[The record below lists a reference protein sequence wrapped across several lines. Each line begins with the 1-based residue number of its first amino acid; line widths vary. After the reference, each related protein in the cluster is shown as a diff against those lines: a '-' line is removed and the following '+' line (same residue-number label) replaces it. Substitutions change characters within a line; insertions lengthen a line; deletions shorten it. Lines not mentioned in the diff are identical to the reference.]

1 MPRPLGTG
9 PKSDRPKPP
18 RHPPIILSTPWRRRL
33 FFAAN
38 RGQTPQTM
46 HLKLKLLS
54 GGGRGTVAV
63 HRMEL
68 GDRCS
73 SYAKLLETV
82 SPLTTETESLDLFY
96 VDNEQDVCKVTTD
109 DELKAS
115 FEARALDHGVATFV
129 AAPPGTP
136 AGAVRAVAVTATT
149 STGSGEVHAGVT
161 CDGCNMSPIV
171 GPRYK
176 CLVRDDFDLCT
187 RCNSLEAEPF
197 SKVRVPAA
205 KVRLCR
211 RRRRPAPCAEAAAE
225 ASAAMEAAAADEA
238 AAAAERVAVS
248 ESLES
253 ATAGAPAPA
262 AEPEGNTALGLDN
275 LRIAVQASLDEAGAS
290 APPPAPP
297 SGWEDVGDDK
307 VLAALRSLE
316 AMTPPSGG
324 EGGSARAQRR
334 GVM

>member
-1 MPRPLGTG
+1 
-9 PKSDRPKPP
+9 
-18 RHPPIILSTPWRRRL
+18 
-33 FFAAN
+33 
-38 RGQTPQTM
+38 M

-54 GGGRGTVAV
+54 GRGAVV

-73 SYAKLLETV
+73 SYAKLRETV
-82 SPLTTETESLDLFY
+82 SALTTEPLEPLDLYY

-109 DELKAS
+109 QELKAS
-115 FEARALDHGVATFV
+115 FDREARALDGVATFV
-129 AAPPGTP
+129 AAPPGTA
-136 AGAVRAVAVTATT
+136 AGAVRACAATTAATAT
-149 STGSGEVHAGVT
+149 GAGEVHVNVT

-176 CLVRDDFDLCT
+176 CLVRDDYDLCV

-197 SKVRVPAA
+197 PKVRVPAA
-205 KVRLCR
+205 KLRVC

-225 ASAAMEAAAADEA
+225 ASAAMEAAAVAAAADIAAADEA

-253 ATAGAPAPA
+253 ATAGAPVPA

-275 LRIAVQASLDEAGAS
+275 LRIAVQASLDDA
-290 APPPAPP
+290 PPAPP

-316 AMTPPSGG
+316 AMGFVDSLGADACLARVQMHMTSSGAVDLDAAVADLVALMK
-324 EGGSARAQRR
+324 GSA
-334 GVM
+334 

>member
-1 MPRPLGTG
+1 
-9 PKSDRPKPP
+9 
-18 RHPPIILSTPWRRRL
+18 
-33 FFAAN
+33 
-38 RGQTPQTM
+38 M

-54 GGGRGTVAV
+54 GGGRGAVAV
-63 HRMEL
+63 HRMDL

-73 SYAKLLETV
+73 SYAKLRETV
-82 SPLTTETESLDLFY
+82 SALTTETESLDLFY

-109 DELKAS
+109 NELKAS
-115 FEARALDHGVATFV
+115 FEARALDHGVATFIV
-129 AAPPGTP
+129 APPGTP
-136 AGAVRAVAVTATT
+136 AGAVRAVAVTATM
-149 STGSGEVHAGVT
+149 STGSGEVHGGVT

-197 SKVRVPAA
+197 PKVRVPAA
-205 KVRLCR
+205 KVRVCR

-225 ASAAMEAAAADEA
+225 ASAAMEAAAVAAAADIAAADEA

-253 ATAGAPAPA
+253 ATAGAPVPSAQ
-262 AEPEGNTALGLDN
+262 PEGATALGLDN
-275 LRIAVQASLDEAGAS
+275 LRIAVQASLDEA
-290 APPPAPP
+290 PPAPPP

-316 AMTPPSGG
+316 AMGLVQSLGADACLARVQMHMTSSGAVDLDAAVADLVSLMKG
-324 EGGSARAQRR
+324 PA
-334 GVM
+334 

>member
-1 MPRPLGTG
+1 
-9 PKSDRPKPP
+9 
-18 RHPPIILSTPWRRRL
+18 
-33 FFAAN
+33 
-38 RGQTPQTM
+38 M

-54 GGGRGTVAV
+54 GRGAVV

-73 SYAKLLETV
+73 SYVKLRETV
-82 SPLTTETESLDLFY
+82 SALTTEPLDLYY

-149 STGSGEVHAGVT
+149 STGSGEVHGGVT

-197 SKVRVPAA
+197 PKVRVPAA
-205 KVRLCR
+205 KLS
-211 RRRRPAPCAEAAAE
+211 E
-225 ASAAMEAAAADEA
+225 ASK
-238 AAAAERVAVS
+238 
-248 ESLES
+248 
-253 ATAGAPAPA
+253 
-262 AEPEGNTALGLDN
+262 
-275 LRIAVQASLDEAGAS
+275 QF
-290 APPPAPP
+290 
-297 SGWEDVGDDK
+297 K
-307 VLAALRSLE
+307 
-316 AMTPPSGG
+316 
-324 EGGSARAQRR
+324 GS
-334 GVM
+334 V

>member
-1 MPRPLGTG
+1 
-9 PKSDRPKPP
+9 
-18 RHPPIILSTPWRRRL
+18 
-33 FFAAN
+33 
-38 RGQTPQTM
+38 M

-54 GGGRGTVAV
+54 GGGRGAVAV

-68 GDRCS
+68 GGHCS
-73 SYAKLLETV
+73 SYAKLRETV
-82 SPLTTETESLDLFY
+82 SALTTEPLDLFY

-109 DELKAS
+109 QELKAS
-115 FEARALDHGVATFV
+115 FEARTLDHGVATFI
-129 AAPPGTP
+129 AAPPDTP

-149 STGSGEVHAGVT
+149 STGSREVHAGVT

-197 SKVRVPAA
+197 PKVRVPAA
-205 KVRLCR
+205 KLRLCR

-225 ASAAMEAAAADEA
+225 ASAAMEAAAVATAADIAAADEA

-253 ATAGAPAPA
+253 ATAGAPTPA

-297 SGWEDVGDDK
+297 SAIGWEDVGDDK

-316 AMTPPSGG
+316 AMGFVDSLGADACLARVQMHMKSSGAVDLDAAVADLVSLMKG
-324 EGGSARAQRR
+324 PA
-334 GVM
+334 

>member
-1 MPRPLGTG
+1 
-9 PKSDRPKPP
+9 
-18 RHPPIILSTPWRRRL
+18 
-33 FFAAN
+33 
-38 RGQTPQTM
+38 M

-54 GGGRGTVAV
+54 GSGRGAVAV

-68 GDRCS
+68 GGHCS
-73 SYAKLLETV
+73 SYAKLVETV
-82 SPLTTETESLDLFY
+82 SALTTETEPLDLFY

-115 FEARALDHGVATFV
+115 FEARALDHGVATFI
-129 AAPPGTP
+129 AAPPGTA

-197 SKVRVPAA
+197 PKVRVPAA
-205 KVRLCR
+205 KVRLC

-225 ASAAMEAAAADEA
+225 ASAAMEAAAVAAAADIAAADEA

-253 ATAGAPAPA
+253 ATAGAPAPV
-262 AEPEGNTALGLDN
+262 AEPEGATALGLDN
-275 LRIAVQASLDEAGAS
+275 LRIAVQASLDD
-290 APPPAPP
+290 APPAPPP

-316 AMTPPSGG
+316 AMGFVESLGADACLARVQMHMTSSGSVYLDAAVADLVALMK
-324 EGGSARAQRR
+324 GSA
-334 GVM
+334 

>member
-1 MPRPLGTG
+1 
-9 PKSDRPKPP
+9 
-18 RHPPIILSTPWRRRL
+18 
-33 FFAAN
+33 
-38 RGQTPQTM
+38 M

-54 GGGRGTVAV
+54 GGV

-73 SYAKLLETV
+73 SYAKLRETV
-82 SPLTTETESLDLFY
+82 SALTTETESLDLFY

-109 DELKAS
+109 NELKAS
-115 FEARALDHGVATFV
+115 FEARALDHGVATFIV
-129 AAPPGTP
+129 APPGTP

-149 STGSGEVHAGVT
+149 STGSGEVHGGVT

-197 SKVRVPAA
+197 PKVRVPAA
-205 KVRLCR
+205 KLQIPRGRAVRVG
-211 RRRRPAPCAEAAAE
+211 RRRRPGPCAEACAEAAAE
-225 ASAAMEAAAADEA
+225 ASAAMEAAAVAAAADIAAADEA

-253 ATAGAPAPA
+253 ATAGAPTPA
-262 AEPEGNTALGLDN
+262 AEPEGATALGLDN
-275 LRIAVQASLDEAGAS
+275 LRIAVQASLDEA
-290 APPPAPP
+290 PPAPPP

-316 AMTPPSGG
+316 AMGLVQSLGADACLARVQMHMTSSGAVDLDAAVADLVALMK
-324 EGGSARAQRR
+324 GSA
-334 GVM
+334 

>member
-1 MPRPLGTG
+1 
-9 PKSDRPKPP
+9 
-18 RHPPIILSTPWRRRL
+18 
-33 FFAAN
+33 
-38 RGQTPQTM
+38 M

-54 GGGRGTVAV
+54 GRGAVV

-73 SYAKLLETV
+73 SYVKLRETV
-82 SPLTTETESLDLFY
+82 SALTTEPLDLYY

-115 FEARALDHGVATFV
+115 FEARALSSGVATFIG
-129 AAPPGTP
+129 APPGTA
-136 AGAVRAVAVTATT
+136 AGAVRAVAVTAATE
-149 STGSGEVHAGVT
+149 TGAGEVHVNVT

-176 CLVRDDFDLCT
+176 CLVRDDYDLCV

-197 SKVRVPAA
+197 PKVRVPAA
-205 KVRLCR
+205 KLRLCR

-225 ASAAMEAAAADEA
+225 ASAAMEAAAVAAAADIAAADEA

-253 ATAGAPAPA
+253 TTAGAPVPSAQ
-262 AEPEGNTALGLDN
+262 PEGATALGLDN
-275 LRIAVQASLDEAGAS
+275 LRIAVQASLDEVGAS
-290 APPPAPP
+290 APPSAPP

-316 AMTPPSGG
+316 AMGFVESLGADACLARVQMHMTSSGDVNLDAAVADLVALMKG
-324 EGGSARAQRR
+324 PA
-334 GVM
+334 

>member
-1 MPRPLGTG
+1 
-9 PKSDRPKPP
+9 
-18 RHPPIILSTPWRRRL
+18 
-33 FFAAN
+33 
-38 RGQTPQTM
+38 M

-54 GGGRGTVAV
+54 GGV

-73 SYAKLLETV
+73 SYAKLRETV
-82 SPLTTETESLDLFY
+82 SALTTEPLELFY
-96 VDNEQDVCKVTTD
+96 VDSEQDVCKVTTD

-129 AAPPGTP
+129 AAPTGTA
-136 AGAVRAVAVTATT
+136 AGAVRAVAVTAAHE
-149 STGSGEVHAGVT
+149 TGAGEVHVNVT

-197 SKVRVPAA
+197 PKVRVPAA
-205 KVRLCR
+205 KVRVCR
-211 RRRRPAPCAEAAAE
+211 RRRRPAPCAEAA
-225 ASAAMEAAAADEA
+225 SAAMEAAAVAAAADIAAADEA

-253 ATAGAPAPA
+253 ATAGAPPPA
-262 AEPEGNTALGLDN
+262 AEPEGATALGLDN
-275 LRIAVQASLDEAGAS
+275 LRIAVQASLDEA
-290 APPPAPP
+290 PPAPPP

-316 AMTPPSGG
+316 AMGFVDSLGADACLARVQMHMTSSGAVDLDAAVADLVALMKG
-324 EGGSARAQRR
+324 PA
-334 GVM
+334 

>member
-1 MPRPLGTG
+1 
-9 PKSDRPKPP
+9 
-18 RHPPIILSTPWRRRL
+18 
-33 FFAAN
+33 
-38 RGQTPQTM
+38 M

-54 GGGRGTVAV
+54 GRGAVV
-63 HRMEL
+63 HRMDL

-73 SYAKLLETV
+73 SYAKLRETV
-82 SPLTTETESLDLFY
+82 SALTIETESLDLY
-96 VDNEQDVCKVTTD
+96 YIDNEQDVCKVTTD

-115 FEARALDHGVATFV
+115 FEARALDHGVATFI
-129 AAPPGTP
+129 AAPPGTA

-197 SKVRVPAA
+197 PKVRVPAA
-205 KVRLCR
+205 KVRRVC

-225 ASAAMEAAAADEA
+225 ASAAMEAAAVATAADIAAADEA

-253 ATAGAPAPA
+253 ATAGAPVPA

-275 LRIAVQASLDEAGAS
+275 LRIAVQASLDEA
-290 APPPAPP
+290 PPAPPP

-316 AMTPPSGG
+316 AMGLVESLGADACLARIQMHMTSSGAVDLD
-324 EGGSARAQRR
+324 SAVADL
-334 GVM
+334 VSLMKPH

>member
-1 MPRPLGTG
+1 
-9 PKSDRPKPP
+9 
-18 RHPPIILSTPWRRRL
+18 
-33 FFAAN
+33 
-38 RGQTPQTM
+38 M

-54 GGGRGTVAV
+54 GRGAVV

-73 SYAKLLETV
+73 SYVKLRETV
-82 SPLTTETESLDLFY
+82 SALTTEPLDLFY

-109 DELKAS
+109 NELKAS
-115 FEARALDHGVATFV
+115 FEARALSSGVATFIG
-129 AAPPGTP
+129 APPGTA
-136 AGAVRAVAVTATT
+136 AGAVRAVAVTAATE
-149 STGSGEVHAGVT
+149 TGAGEVHVNVT

-176 CLVRDDFDLCT
+176 CLVRDDYDLCV

-197 SKVRVPAA
+197 PKVRVPAA
-205 KVRLCR
+205 KLRVC

-225 ASAAMEAAAADEA
+225 ASAAMEAAAVAAAADIAAADEA

-253 ATAGAPAPA
+253 ATAGAPVPA

-275 LRIAVQASLDEAGAS
+275 LRIAVQASLDD
-290 APPPAPP
+290 APPAPPP

-316 AMTPPSGG
+316 AMGFVESLGADACLARIQMHMTSSGEPDLDAAVADLVALMKG
-324 EGGSARAQRR
+324 PA
-334 GVM
+334 

>member
-1 MPRPLGTG
+1 
-9 PKSDRPKPP
+9 
-18 RHPPIILSTPWRRRL
+18 
-33 FFAAN
+33 
-38 RGQTPQTM
+38 M

-54 GGGRGTVAV
+54 GGGRGAVAV

-68 GDRCS
+68 GGHCS
-73 SYAKLLETV
+73 SYAKLVETV
-82 SPLTTETESLDLFY
+82 SALTTETESLDLY
-96 VDNEQDVCKVTTD
+96 YIDNEQDVCKVTTD
-109 DELKAS
+109 QELKAS
-115 FEARALDHGVATFV
+115 FDREARALDGVATFV
-129 AAPPGTP
+129 AAPPGTA
-136 AGAVRAVAVTATT
+136 AGAVRACAATTAATAT
-149 STGSGEVHAGVT
+149 GAGEVHVNVT

-197 SKVRVPAA
+197 PKVRVPAA
-205 KVRLCR
+205 KLRVC
-211 RRRRPAPCAEAAAE
+211 RRRRPAPCAEAA
-225 ASAAMEAAAADEA
+225 SAAMEAAAVAAAADIAAADEA

-253 ATAGAPAPA
+253 ATAGAPVPA

-316 AMTPPSGG
+316 AMGFVESLGADACLARVQMHMTSSGDVNLDAAVADLVALMKG
-324 EGGSARAQRR
+324 PA
-334 GVM
+334 

>member
-1 MPRPLGTG
+1 
-9 PKSDRPKPP
+9 
-18 RHPPIILSTPWRRRL
+18 
-33 FFAAN
+33 
-38 RGQTPQTM
+38 M

-54 GGGRGTVAV
+54 GRGAVV

-73 SYAKLLETV
+73 SYAKLRETV
-82 SPLTTETESLDLFY
+82 SALTTEPLDLYY
-96 VDNEQDVCKVTTD
+96 VDSEQDVCKVTTD

-115 FEARALDHGVATFV
+115 FEARALSSGVATFIG
-129 AAPPGTP
+129 APPGTA
-136 AGAVRAVAVTATT
+136 AGAVRAVAVTAATE
-149 STGSGEVHAGVT
+149 TGAGEVHVNVT

-176 CLVRDDFDLCT
+176 CLVRDDYDLCV

-197 SKVRVPAA
+197 PKVRVPAA
-205 KVRLCR
+205 KLRLCR

-225 ASAAMEAAAADEA
+225 ASAAMEAAAVAAAADIAAADEA

-253 ATAGAPAPA
+253 ATAPAPA
-262 AEPEGNTALGLDN
+262 AEPEGATALGLDH
-275 LRIAVQASLDEAGAS
+275 LRIAVQASLDD
-290 APPPAPP
+290 APPAPPP

-316 AMTPPSGG
+316 AMGFVESLGADACL
-324 EGGSARAQRR
+324 ARVQMHMTSTGDVNLDAAVADLVALMK
-334 GVM
+334 GTA

>member
-1 MPRPLGTG
+1 
-9 PKSDRPKPP
+9 
-18 RHPPIILSTPWRRRL
+18 
-33 FFAAN
+33 
-38 RGQTPQTM
+38 M

-63 HRMEL
+63 HRMDL

-73 SYAKLLETV
+73 SYAKLRETV
-82 SPLTTETESLDLFY
+82 SALTTEPLEPLDLFY

-115 FEARALDHGVATFV
+115 FDREARALSGVATFV
-129 AAPPGTP
+129 AAPPGTA
-136 AGAVRAVAVTATT
+136 AGAVRACAATTAATAT
-149 STGSGEVHAGVT
+149 GAGEVHVNVT

-176 CLVRDDFDLCT
+176 CLVRDDYDLCV

-197 SKVRVPAA
+197 PKVRVPAA
-205 KVRLCR
+205 KLLCR

-225 ASAAMEAAAADEA
+225 ASAAMEAAAVAAAADIAAADEA

-253 ATAGAPAPA
+253 ATAGAPVPA
-262 AEPEGNTALGLDN
+262 AEPEGATALGLDN
-275 LRIAVQASLDEAGAS
+275 LRIAVQASLDDA
-290 APPPAPP
+290 PPAPP

-316 AMTPPSGG
+316 AMGFVDSLGADACLARVQMHMMSSGAVDRDAAVADLVSLMK
-324 EGGSARAQRR
+324 GSA
-334 GVM
+334 

>member
-1 MPRPLGTG
+1 
-9 PKSDRPKPP
+9 
-18 RHPPIILSTPWRRRL
+18 
-33 FFAAN
+33 
-38 RGQTPQTM
+38 M

-54 GGGRGTVAV
+54 GGV

-73 SYAKLLETV
+73 SYAKLRETV
-82 SPLTTETESLDLFY
+82 SALTTETESLDLFY

-109 DELKAS
+109 NELKAS

-149 STGSGEVHAGVT
+149 STGSGEVHGGVT

-171 GPRYK
+171 GPRHK

-197 SKVRVPAA
+197 PKVRVPAA
-205 KVRLCR
+205 KVRVCR
-211 RRRRPAPCAEAAAE
+211 RRRRPAPCAEATAE
-225 ASAAMEAAAADEA
+225 ASAAMEAAAVAAAADIAAADEA
-238 AAAAERVAVS
+238 AAATERVAVS

-253 ATAGAPAPA
+253 ATAGAPVPSAQ
-262 AEPEGNTALGLDN
+262 PEGATALGLDN
-275 LRIAVQASLDEAGAS
+275 LRIAVQASLDEA
-290 APPPAPP
+290 PPAPPP

-316 AMTPPSGG
+316 AMGFVDSLGADACLARIQMHMTSTGDVNLDAAVADLALMK
-324 EGGSARAQRR
+324 GSA
-334 GVM
+334 

>member
-1 MPRPLGTG
+1 
-9 PKSDRPKPP
+9 
-18 RHPPIILSTPWRRRL
+18 
-33 FFAAN
+33 
-38 RGQTPQTM
+38 M

-54 GGGRGTVAV
+54 GGV

-73 SYAKLLETV
+73 SYAKLRETV
-82 SPLTTETESLDLFY
+82 SALTTEPLELFY
-96 VDNEQDVCKVTTD
+96 VDSEQDVCKVTTD

-129 AAPPGTP
+129 AAPTGTA
-136 AGAVRAVAVTATT
+136 AGAVRAVAVTAAHE
-149 STGSGEVHAGVT
+149 TGAGEVHVNVT

-197 SKVRVPAA
+197 PKVRVPAA
-205 KVRLCR
+205 KVRVCR
-211 RRRRPAPCAEAAAE
+211 RRRRPAPCAEAA
-225 ASAAMEAAAADEA
+225 SAAMEAAAVAAAADIAAADEA

-253 ATAGAPAPA
+253 ATAGAPPPA
-262 AEPEGNTALGLDN
+262 VEPEGATALGLDN

-316 AMTPPSGG
+316 AMGFVDSLGADACLARVQMHMMSSGAVDLDAAVADLVALMKG
-324 EGGSARAQRR
+324 TA
-334 GVM
+334 

>member
-1 MPRPLGTG
+1 
-9 PKSDRPKPP
+9 
-18 RHPPIILSTPWRRRL
+18 
-33 FFAAN
+33 
-38 RGQTPQTM
+38 M

-63 HRMEL
+63 HRMDL

-73 SYAKLLETV
+73 SYAKLRETV
-82 SPLTTETESLDLFY
+82 SALTTEPLEPLDLFY

-115 FEARALDHGVATFV
+115 FDREARALSSGVATFIG
-129 AAPPGTP
+129 APPGTA
-136 AGAVRAVAVTATT
+136 AGAVRAVAVTAATE
-149 STGSGEVHAGVT
+149 TGAGEVHVNVT

-197 SKVRVPAA
+197 PKVRVPAA
-205 KVRLCR
+205 KVRVCR

-225 ASAAMEAAAADEA
+225 ASAAMEAAAVAAAADIAAADEA

-253 ATAGAPAPA
+253 ATAGAPVPA
-262 AEPEGNTALGLDN
+262 AEPEGATALGLDN

-297 SGWEDVGDDK
+297 SASGWEDVGDDK

-316 AMTPPSGG
+316 AMGFVESLGADACLARIQMHMTSSGAVDLDAAVADLVALMK
-324 EGGSARAQRR
+324 GSA
-334 GVM
+334 

>member
-1 MPRPLGTG
+1 
-9 PKSDRPKPP
+9 
-18 RHPPIILSTPWRRRL
+18 
-33 FFAAN
+33 
-38 RGQTPQTM
+38 M

-54 GGGRGTVAV
+54 GRGAVV

-73 SYAKLLETV
+73 SYAKLRETV
-82 SPLTTETESLDLFY
+82 SALTTEPLDLYY
-96 VDNEQDVCKVTTD
+96 VDSEQDVCKVTTD

-115 FEARALDHGVATFV
+115 FEARALSSGVATFIG
-129 AAPPGTP
+129 APPGTA
-136 AGAVRAVAVTATT
+136 AGAVRAVAVTAATE
-149 STGSGEVHAGVT
+149 TGAGEVHVNVT

-176 CLVRDDFDLCT
+176 CLVRDDYDLCV

-197 SKVRVPAA
+197 PKVRVPAA
-205 KVRLCR
+205 KLRVCR

-225 ASAAMEAAAADEA
+225 ASAAMEAAAVAAAADIAAADEA

-253 ATAGAPAPA
+253 ATAPAPA
-262 AEPEGNTALGLDN
+262 AEPEGATALGLDH
-275 LRIAVQASLDEAGAS
+275 LRIAVQASLDD
-290 APPPAPP
+290 APPAPPP

-316 AMTPPSGG
+316 AMGFVESLGADACLARVQMHMMSSGAVDLD
-324 EGGSARAQRR
+324 SAVADLVALMK
-334 GVM
+334 GTA

>member
-1 MPRPLGTG
+1 
-9 PKSDRPKPP
+9 
-18 RHPPIILSTPWRRRL
+18 
-33 FFAAN
+33 
-38 RGQTPQTM
+38 M

-54 GGGRGTVAV
+54 GGV

-73 SYAKLLETV
+73 SYAKLRETV
-82 SPLTTETESLDLFY
+82 SALTTEPLDLFY

-109 DELKAS
+109 NELKAS

-136 AGAVRAVAVTATT
+136 AGAVRAVAVTAATE
-149 STGSGEVHAGVT
+149 TGAGEVHVNVT

-197 SKVRVPAA
+197 PKVRVPAA
-205 KVRLCR
+205 KLRVC

-225 ASAAMEAAAADEA
+225 ASAAMEAAAVAAAADIAAADEA

-253 ATAGAPAPA
+253 ATAGAPVPA

-275 LRIAVQASLDEAGAS
+275 LRIAVQASLDDA
-290 APPPAPP
+290 PPAPP

-316 AMTPPSGG
+316 AMGFVDSLGADACLARVQMHMTSSGAVDLDAAVADLVALMK
-324 EGGSARAQRR
+324 GSA
-334 GVM
+334 

>member
-1 MPRPLGTG
+1 
-9 PKSDRPKPP
+9 
-18 RHPPIILSTPWRRRL
+18 
-33 FFAAN
+33 
-38 RGQTPQTM
+38 M

-68 GDRCS
+68 GDHCS

-82 SPLTTETESLDLFY
+82 CALTTETESLDLFY
-96 VDNEQDVCKVTTD
+96 IDNEQDVCKVTND
-109 DELKAS
+109 NELKAS
-115 FEARALDHGVATFV
+115 FDARALSSGVATFV

-149 STGSGEVHAGVT
+149 STGSGEVHVNVT

-197 SKVRVPAA
+197 PKVRVPAA
-205 KVRLCR
+205 KLQIPRGRAVRVG
-211 RRRRPAPCAEAAAE
+211 RRRRPGPCAEACAEAAAE
-225 ASAAMEAAAADEA
+225 ASAAMEAAAVAAAADIAAADEA

-253 ATAGAPAPA
+253 ATAGAPTPA
-262 AEPEGNTALGLDN
+262 AEPEGATALGLDN

-297 SGWEDVGDDK
+297 SGWEDGGDDK

-316 AMTPPSGG
+316 AMGFVESLGADACLARVQMHMTSTG
-324 EGGSARAQRR
+324 EPNLQAAIADLGSLT
-334 GVM
+334 GV

>member
-1 MPRPLGTG
+1 
-9 PKSDRPKPP
+9 
-18 RHPPIILSTPWRRRL
+18 
-33 FFAAN
+33 
-38 RGQTPQTM
+38 M

-54 GGGRGTVAV
+54 GGGRGAVAV

-73 SYAKLLETV
+73 SYAKLRETV
-82 SPLTTETESLDLFY
+82 SALTTETESLDLYY

-109 DELKAS
+109 NELKAS

-197 SKVRVPAA
+197 PKVRVPAA
-205 KVRLCR
+205 KVRRVC

-225 ASAAMEAAAADEA
+225 ASAAMEAAAVAAAADIAAADEA

-253 ATAGAPAPA
+253 ATAGAPTPA
-262 AEPEGNTALGLDN
+262 AEPEGATALGLDN
-275 LRIAVQASLDEAGAS
+275 LRIAVQASLDDA
-290 APPPAPP
+290 PPAPP

-316 AMTPPSGG
+316 AMGFVDSLGADACLARVQMHMTSTG
-324 EGGSARAQRR
+324 EPNLQAAIADLGSLT
-334 GVM
+334 GV

>member
-1 MPRPLGTG
+1 
-9 PKSDRPKPP
+9 
-18 RHPPIILSTPWRRRL
+18 
-33 FFAAN
+33 
-38 RGQTPQTM
+38 M

-54 GGGRGTVAV
+54 GGDRGAVAV

-68 GDRCS
+68 GGHCS
-73 SYAKLLETV
+73 SYAKLVETV
-82 SPLTTETESLDLFY
+82 SALTTETESLDLFY

-109 DELKAS
+109 NELKAS
-115 FEARALDHGVATFV
+115 FEARALDHGVATFI

-149 STGSGEVHAGVT
+149 STGSGEVHVNVT

-197 SKVRVPAA
+197 PKVRVPAA
-205 KVRLCR
+205 KLQIPRGRAVRVG
-211 RRRRPAPCAEAAAE
+211 RRRRPGPCAEACAEAAAE
-225 ASAAMEAAAADEA
+225 ASAAMEAAAVAAAADIAAADEA

-262 AEPEGNTALGLDN
+262 AEPKGATALGLDN
-275 LRIAVQASLDEAGAS
+275 LRIAVQASLDEA
-290 APPPAPP
+290 PPAPPP

-316 AMTPPSGG
+316 AMGFVESLGADACLARVQMHMTPSGDVNLDAAVADLVALMKG
-324 EGGSARAQRR
+324 PA
-334 GVM
+334 

>member
-1 MPRPLGTG
+1 
-9 PKSDRPKPP
+9 
-18 RHPPIILSTPWRRRL
+18 
-33 FFAAN
+33 
-38 RGQTPQTM
+38 M

-54 GGGRGTVAV
+54 GGGRGAVAV

-68 GDRCS
+68 GGHCS
-73 SYAKLLETV
+73 SYAKLVETV
-82 SPLTTETESLDLFY
+82 SALTTETESLDLFY
-96 VDNEQDVCKVTTD
+96 VDNEQDVCKVTSD
-109 DELKAS
+109 QELKAS
-115 FEARALDHGVATFV
+115 FEARALDHGVALFIG
-129 AAPPGTP
+129 APPDTP
-136 AGAVRAVAVTATT
+136 AGAVRACAATTTATA
-149 STGSGEVHAGVT
+149 TGAGEVHVNVT

-176 CLVRDDFDLCT
+176 CLVRDDYDLCV

-197 SKVRVPAA
+197 PKVRVPAA
-205 KVRLCR
+205 KVRVCR

-225 ASAAMEAAAADEA
+225 ASAAMEAAAVAAAADIAAADEA

-253 ATAGAPAPA
+253 ATAGAPVPA
-262 AEPEGNTALGLDN
+262 AEPEGATALGLDN

-290 APPPAPP
+290 ALPPAPP

-316 AMTPPSGG
+316 AMGFVESLGADACL
-324 EGGSARAQRR
+324 ARVQMHMTSTGA
-334 GVM
+334 VDLDAAVADLVALMKPH

>member
-1 MPRPLGTG
+1 
-9 PKSDRPKPP
+9 
-18 RHPPIILSTPWRRRL
+18 
-33 FFAAN
+33 
-38 RGQTPQTM
+38 M

-54 GGGRGTVAV
+54 GRGAVV

-73 SYAKLLETV
+73 SYAKLRETV
-82 SPLTTETESLDLFY
+82 SALTTEPLEPLDLFY

-115 FEARALDHGVATFV
+115 FDREARALDGVATFV
-129 AAPPGTP
+129 AAPPGTA
-136 AGAVRAVAVTATT
+136 AGAVRACAATTAATAT
-149 STGSGEVHAGVT
+149 GAGEVHVNVT

-176 CLVRDDFDLCT
+176 CLVRDDYDLCT

-197 SKVRVPAA
+197 PKVRVPAA

-211 RRRRPAPCAEAAAE
+211 RRRPAPCTEAAAE
-225 ASAAMEAAAADEA
+225 ASAAMEAAAVAAAADIAAADEA

-253 ATAGAPAPA
+253 ATAPAPA
-262 AEPEGNTALGLDN
+262 AEPEGATALGLDH
-275 LRIAVQASLDEAGAS
+275 LRIAVQASLDD
-290 APPPAPP
+290 APPAPPP

-316 AMTPPSGG
+316 AMGFVESLGADACLARVQMHMMSSGAVDLD
-324 EGGSARAQRR
+324 SAVADLVALMK
-334 GVM
+334 GTA